1 MALSVDETR
10 GLTMKDPPQNR
21 TEEKRG
27 QTVIPEEGVR
37 PCFGQLLLIVY

>member
-37 PCFGQLLLIVY
+37 PCYALGNYY